1 MKKTYQNPEIKVVK
15 IETAQMI
22 ATSPGYG
29 NSTNEVSG
37 NLAPEFN
44 DYWDE

>member
-15 IETAQMI
+15 IETTQMI

-29 NSTNEVSG
+29 NETEATKG

>member
-29 NSTNEVSG
+29 NETEEMEG
-37 NLAPEFN
+37 NLARELNEFA
-44 DYWDE
+44 W